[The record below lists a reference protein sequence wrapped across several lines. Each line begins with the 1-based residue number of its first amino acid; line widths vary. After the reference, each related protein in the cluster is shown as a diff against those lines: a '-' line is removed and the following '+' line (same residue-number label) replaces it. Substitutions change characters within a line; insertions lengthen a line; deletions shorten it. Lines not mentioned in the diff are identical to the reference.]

1 MILNNVSLILEDSVV
16 SGSLEIV
23 DGVIRSYSDRP
34 TQLPAAIDGENGWV
48 LPG

>member
-23 DGVIRSYSDRP
+23 DGVIRSYS
-34 TQLPAAIDGENGWV
+34 
-48 LPG
+48 

>member
-23 DGVIRSYSDRP
+23 DGVIR
-34 TQLPAAIDGENGWV
+34 
-48 LPG
+48 

>member
-23 DGVIRSYSDRP
+23 DGV
-34 TQLPAAIDGENGWV
+34 
-48 LPG
+48 

>member
-23 DGVIRSYSDRP
+23 GRCHP
-34 TQLPAAIDGENGWV
+34 QLQ
-48 LPG
+48 

>member
-23 DGVIRSYSDRP
+23 DG
-34 TQLPAAIDGENGWV
+34 
-48 LPG
+48 

>member
-23 DGVIRSYSDRP
+23 DGVIRSY
-34 TQLPAAIDGENGWV
+34 
-48 LPG
+48 

>member
-23 DGVIRSYSDRP
+23 DGVIRS
-34 TQLPAAIDGENGWV
+34 
-48 LPG
+48 

>member
-23 DGVIRSYSDRP
+23 DGVI
-34 TQLPAAIDGENGWV
+34 
-48 LPG
+48 